1 MARPRTRRC
10 SSPPERRK
18 NPQDATEK
26 FSRECRTGGPPIV
39 VRVGL
44 ESRCRSDSFGTL
56 QDTKGDSGMRVMVI
70 VKADKNSEAGVLPDQ
85 KLLADMGKFNEELTK
100 AGVMLAGEGL
110 QPSSKGARI
119 RFSGGKKTVIDGPFA
134 ETKELVAGFW
144 LWQVKSMD
152 EAIEWLKRA
161 PFEDTEVEIRQ
172 VFEAEDFGAE
182 FTPEARAQ

>member
-1 MARPRTRRC
+1 
-10 SSPPERRK
+10 
-18 NPQDATEK
+18 
-26 FSRECRTGGPPIV
+26 
-39 VRVGL
+39 
-44 ESRCRSDSFGTL
+44 
-56 QDTKGDSGMRVMVI
+56 MRVMVI

-110 QPSSKGARI
+110 HASSTGARV

-144 LWQVKSMD
+144 LWQVKSME

-161 PFEDTEVEIRQ
+161 PFEGTEVEIRQ
-172 VFEAEDFGAE
+172 VFEAEDFGGE
-182 FTPEARAQ
+182 FTPELREQEERLRAKVAENAKKK